1 MLGDRQ
7 REEGTR
13 ERGEPGNE
21 DRVTERGRGTRLAA
35 WKRGALERKPE
46 GERDAGRAAEQGGG
60 RGREGADDSVMKG
73 FGVRSPRLW
82 PRLEERQIE
91 EKGRKIA
98 AEMDRSL

>member
-1 MLGDRQ
+1 M
-7 REEGTR
+7 
-13 ERGEPGNE
+13 
-21 DRVTERGRGTRLAA
+21 
-35 WKRGALERKPE
+35 ERKPE

-98 AEMDRSL
+98 AEMDPEEEVRVGERPLRDTWEGDLGAPCFLPQTPAHSQ